1 MGDGGACLEER
12 LVLFQF
18 EFEVQQDFLAL
29 EGIVGKDFIQPVKCD
44 GGTLLGLNVQMIVR
58 ARSFHF
64 SVHHDGIVQRNTCQR
79 TEEVLIED
87 YQFTFLGILHGCPDV
102 LVVVLNLVGM
112 RIGHTVRIDDAVAV
126 EVVVGGRETTE
137 VATIRPD
144 GLAGNLAGAAQTLVD
159 EVPDVATLIVGQTAN
174 QIPILLEATA

>member
-29 EGIVGKDFIQPVKCD
+29 EGIVGKDYIQPVKCD
-44 GGTLLGLNVQMIVR
+44 GGTLLGLNVQMIIR
-58 ARSFHF
+58 TRSFHF

-87 YQFTFLGILHGCPDV
+87 YQFTFLGILHGCPNI
-102 LVVVLNLVGM
+102 LVVVLNLIGM
-112 RIGHTVRIDDAVAV
+112 RVRLTIRIDDTITV
-126 EVVVGGRETTE
+126 EVVVRSRETSVVT
-137 VATIRPD
+137 AIGPD
-144 GLAGNLAGAAQTLVD
+144 GLASYLALATKTLVD
-159 EVPDVATLIVGQTAN
+159 EVPNITTLIVRKTAN
-174 QIPILLEATA
+174 QIPILLETTC